1 MQKKNMIKGTIIL
14 SISGIIAKLLGFFF
28 RIPLI
33 LLIGE
38 EGIGLYQ
45 LTYPLY
51 AFLLALSAGIP
62 IAISKMISE
71 RIVLNKVKEANRVF
85 TIALKLMAV
94 FGGISTLGLIIFS
107 KNIIYYFNWSR
118 QAYYSILG
126 ISFAPLLTCL
136 LSTFRGYFQG
146 LQFMLPTAISQ
157 IIEQL
162 VRVFLGIG
170 LVYLLLPYGI
180 AKAAGGASFGAAAGA
195 AAGLVLLLKY
205 YSRNKL
211 KYNRFEKSKDTT
223 SILHEILKIAIPI
236 SLGQTIGSIMA
247 LIDSMLVPGLLKS
260 AGFGESMA
268 TALYGQLTGKAF
280 VLINVP
286 LTLSAALAQNTVP
299 AISESFA
306 LKSTS
311 KIYSNIRTAFK
322 LSMILVLPC
331 SAGLYALARPILSLI
346 FQGMSDGWVLMQIL
360 SVAAFFIVVAQ
371 TSTSILNGIGKTF
384 LPVVSMIIGS
394 IIKIIF
400 SIIFIPIPEL
410 NIKAAA
416 YGTLLAYAVIAAI
429 DLMLV
434 FKCTKVYINLKEVF
448 VLPAL
453 CAAIMIFSV
462 ISIFNVLFKYYGNY
476 NLSTIISIAAAVL
489 IYMALLILTK
499 TLTLAEIKHALQ
511 K

>member
-1 MQKKNMIKGTIIL
+1 MQKKNMIKGTLIL

-51 AFLLALSAGIP
+51 SFLLALSAGIP

-71 RIVLNKVKEANRVF
+71 RIVLNRIKEANRVF
-85 TIALKLMAV
+85 AIALKLMAV
-94 FGGISTLGLIIFS
+94 FGGIASIGLIMFANRIIF
-107 KNIIYYFNWSR
+107 YFNWSR

-126 ISFAPLLTCL
+126 ISFAPFLTCL

-146 LQFMLPTAISQ
+146 LQYMIPTAMSQ
-157 IIEQL
+157 IVEQL

-170 LVYLLLPYGI
+170 LVYFLMPYGI

-195 AAGLVLLLKY
+195 AAGLMLLLKY
-205 YSRNKL
+205 YSKNKL
-211 KYNRFEKSKDTT
+211 QYNRFENSKGA
-223 SILHEILKIAIPI
+223 SVILNEILKIAIPI

-260 AGFGESMA
+260 SGFGESMA

-299 AISESFA
+299 AISESYA
-306 LKSTS
+306 LKS
-311 KIYSNIRTAFK
+311 KNRINSNIRMAFK

-360 SVAAFFIVVAQ
+360 SIAAFFIVIAQ
-371 TSTSILNGIGKTF
+371 TSTSILNGIGRTF

-400 SIIFIPIPEL
+400 SIVFIPLPEL

-416 YGTLLAYAVIAAI
+416 YGTLFAYAVIAVI
-429 DLMLV
+429 DLILV

-448 VLPAL
+448 ILPAL
-453 CAAIMIFSV
+453 CAAIMIFFV
-462 ISIFNVLFKYYGNY
+462 ISIFNVLYKYYGNY
-476 NLSTIISIAAAVL
+476 NLSTIVSIASAVF
-489 IYMALLILTK
+489 IYITLLILTK
-499 TLTLAEIKHALQ
+499 TLTLTEIRHALQ